1 MISEPHWDP
10 PAVTLN
16 ASRLYHTRVQR
27 FTDERNQVAARSRRV
42 ANLRFL
48 VFSVAVVAGIAAIDF
63 SATRTILV
71 AVTLTLMVSF
81 VSLVIRSRGLR
92 RELQALDA
100 MVVVNERAKARVER
114 HWDSLEPSIES
125 ELPLGDHPFA
135 EDLDL
140 FGRASLAQL
149 LGTVHTAPG
158 ARHLGQWLCDPAPPA
173 EIATRQQAVAELA
186 PMFEF
191 RQQLEI
197 AGLQAGQ
204 VPVQTIERFLRWA
217 ESTDRVVQPAGCFLA
232 ARVVGPVLGVAA
244 IWLFAVWLGGNPI
257 GVLWIVPVLA
267 NALITGGYRKLIHS
281 SFDVLSACEKA
292 FLQYAGMLE
301 QLDAQAFA
309 SQAMQDVVSDL
320 RRPGV
325 QVHQELLRLHNL
337 THMGDLRRSSSAY
350 FFFQMLLLWDF
361 HVLSGLEK
369 WKQRSGLRAR
379 GWINALGK
387 AEALSALAGLAHDN
401 PDWIFPDVGPNT
413 AAGIEAADLGHPLL
427 REDVRVVNDV
437 EIGPPHSF
445 LLVTGSN
452 MSGKSTLL
460 RAIGVNVVLAQ
471 AGGVVCATRF
481 RMRPAR
487 MYTSMRVGD
496 SLERGVSYFMA
507 GVMRLKTIV
516 EGARAHRAGDTDFVY
531 LLDEILQGTNTAER
545 QIAVRNIMAELLSLD
560 TIGAVTTHDLTLAE
574 TEELRA
580 ASRSVHFSEVVES
593 TRLEGDAML
602 TFDYKLRPGIAT
614 STNAL
619 RLLRLMGIGD
629 RG

>member
-1 MISEPHWDP
+1 MLD
-10 PAVTLN
+10 
-16 ASRLYHTRVQR
+16 ASRLYHTRIQR
-27 FTDERNQVAARSRRV
+27 FTDERNEVATRSRRV
-42 ANLRFL
+42 ANLRL
-48 VFSVAVVAGIAAIDF
+48 VVFSAAVVAALAAIDF
-63 SATRTILV
+63 SATRIILS
-71 AVTLTLMVSF
+71 AVTLTLTVSF
-81 VSLVIRSRGLR
+81 VLLVIRSKRLQ
-92 RELQALDA
+92 RELQALDD

-114 HWDSLEPSIES
+114 HWDALEPSIES
-125 ELPLGDHPFA
+125 ELSLSDHPYSQ
-135 EDLDL
+135 DLDL
-140 FGRASLAQL
+140 LGRASLAQL
-149 LGTVHTAPG
+149 LGTVRTAPG
-158 ARHLGQWLCDPAPPA
+158 ARHLGRWLCEPAPPG

-197 AGLQAGQ
+197 AGLQAGR
-204 VPVQTIERFLRWA
+204 VPVQPIERFLQWA
-217 ESTDRVVQPAGCFLA
+217 ESTDRLVQPAGFFLA
-232 ARVVGPVLGVAA
+232 ARVAGPVLGAAA

-257 GVLWIVPVLA
+257 GVLWILPVIT
-267 NALITGGYRKLIHS
+267 NALLTGAYQKLIHS

-292 FLQYAGMLE
+292 FIQYAAMLE

-309 SQAMQDVVSDL
+309 SEAMQNIVADL
-320 RRPGV
+320 HQPGV

-337 THMGDLRRSSSAY
+337 VHMGDLRRSSSAH
-350 FFFQMLLLWDF
+350 FFFRVLLLWDF
-361 HVLSGLEK
+361 HVLRGLEE

-379 GWINALGK
+379 GWITALGN

-401 PDWIFPDVGPNT
+401 PDWVFPKVDPNNPK
-413 AAGIEAADLGHPLL
+413 GIEAAGLGHPLL

-471 AGGVVCATRF
+471 AGGVVCATRL

-487 MYTSMRVGD
+487 MHTSMRVGD
-496 SLERGVSYFMA
+496 SLEQGVSYFMA

-516 EGARAHRAGDTDFVY
+516 EAARAHRAGDTDFVY

-574 TEELRA
+574 TKELRT
-580 ASRSVHFSEVVES
+580 ASRPVHFSEVVE
-593 TRLEGDAML
+593 LESDAML
-602 TFDYKLRPGIAT
+602 TFDYKLRTGIAT